1 MEGSGARLCN
11 VHVQLYWGKDAELYR
26 ERFRQG
32 IEPDETPY
40 GFHLAEEEGH
50 HVTFSRDGK
59 RSLATR
65 VMTRLA
71 GFDLAHAWHNRKSI
85 AAADVVWTMTEGEA
99 FAVAALMKFGIVPR
113 KPIVSASIWLFNRW
127 DELPWW
133 RRRLYR
139 FLVDEIAVM
148 GVHSEKCLP
157 IAKRAFPDLRC
168 ELMHFGINT
177 SYFAIQPPKASDT
190 TIPHIVAA
198 GNDRTRDWDTLIQ
211 AFGSD
216 KRFRLTLACAWLSN
230 TRTQRHKNV
239 TLVKPQSMDE
249 LRELYASA
257 DIIAVPMK
265 ENVFSGI
272 TVALEAAALG
282 KPLLSS
288 RTGGVPT
295 YFGEDEVLYA
305 PPGDPRALREAVL
318 NVSPDALEAVA
329 HRAQE
334 RLLTG
339 DYSTRGLIS
348 RYSRLTREVLSQ
360 RATPQR

>member
-1 MEGSGARLCN
+1 M
-11 VHVQLYWGKDAELYR
+11 HVQLYWGKDAELYR

-40 GFHLAEEEGH
+40 GFHLAAEEGH
-50 HVTFSRDGK
+50 TVTFSRDGK
-59 RSLATR
+59 HRFMSKVIER
-65 VMTRLA
+65 IF
-71 GFDLAHAWHNRKSI
+71 GFDLVHAWHNRRAI

-99 FAVAALMKFGIVPR
+99 FAVATLMKFGLVPR
-113 KPIVSASIWLFNRW
+113 RPIVSASIWLFNRW
-127 DELPWW
+127 DLLPWW
-133 RRRLYR
+133 RHWLYR

-148 GVHSEKCLP
+148 GVHSAKCLP
-157 IAKRAFPDLRC
+157 IAERAFPNLRC

-177 SYFAIQPPKASDT
+177 DYFTIRPPKAPDST
-190 TIPHIVAA
+190 VSHIVAA

-216 KRFRLTLACAWLSN
+216 KRFKLTLACAWLSN
-230 TRTQRHKNV
+230 SRTARHKNV
-239 TLVKPQSMDE
+239 TLVKPQTMDE
-249 LRELYASA
+249 LRELYDSA

-282 KPLLSS
+282 KPVLSS

-295 YFGEDEVLYA
+295 YFDEDEVLYA

-318 NVSPDALEAVA
+318 NSSPAALEAVA

-334 RLLTG
+334 RLLSD
-339 DYSTRGLIS
+339 DYSTRGLMA
-348 RYSRLTREVLSQ
+348 RYSRITREVFSRQ
-360 RATPQR
+360 GKAKH